1 MRHQSKSR
9 RFGRDTEHRLAMFAN
24 LVTSLFVHE
33 RVLTTLARAKELR
46 RVAEKII
53 TLGKRGTLAARRLA
67 AQRLMTQGEWVGKP
81 KRLVQSDKAL
91 EKLFGTI
98 APRFKDRPGGYTRI
112 VRTGY
117 RHGDNAPMAFLE
129 LIPAETPKPEG
140 GKKPAGKKPG
150 AKAPA
155 KGTKPGAKTAAK
167 PKAAAAKPRAAAK
180 KPAAKKPDESDDK

>member
-9 RFGRDTEHRLAMFAN
+9 RFGRDTAHRLAMFAN

-112 VRTGY
+112 VRTGF

-129 LIPAETPKPEG
+129 LIPAETPKTEG

-150 AKAPA
+150 GRAPA
-155 KGTKPGAKTAAK
+155 KGAKPGAKATAK
-167 PKAAAAKPRAAAK
+167 PKAQAKPKTAAK
-180 KPAAKKPDESDDK
+180 KPAAKKPAESDEK

>member
-67 AQRLMTQGEWVGKP
+67 AQRLMTEGEWVGTP
-81 KRLVQSDKAL
+81 KRLVQNEKAL

-112 VRTGY
+112 VRTGF
-117 RHGDNAPMAFLE
+117 RHGDNAPMAFVE
-129 LIPAETPKPEG
+129 LIPADAAAKPDG
-140 GKKPAGKKPG
+140 GKKAPGAKPG
-150 AKAPA
+150 AKPAPKA
-155 KGTKPGAKTAAK
+155 KAGAK
-167 PKAAAAKPRAAAK
+167 PKAAAKPKTTAKPKSGK
-180 KPAAKKPDESDDK
+180 KAGEKTKEEE

>member
-9 RFGRDTEHRLAMFAN
+9 RFGRDTEHRLSMFAN
-24 LVTSLFVHE
+24 LVTSLLVHE

-67 AQRLMTQGEWVGKP
+67 AQRLNTQGEWVGNP

-112 VRTGY
+112 VRTGF

-140 GKKPAGKKPG
+140 GKKPAAKKPG

-155 KGTKPGAKTAAK
+155 KGAKPGAKTAAK
-167 PKAAAAKPRAAAK
+167 TAAK
-180 KPAAKKPDESDDK
+180 KPAAKKPAAKKPAEGDDK